1 MGSGQGRKTPGFW
14 ADSKINLG
22 FGAAR
27 DATRTAKKKKKKTKK
42 SQTVHALS
50 QFLICIFRGWWWV
63 SKKVNS

>member
-27 DATRTAKKKKKKTKK
+27 DATRTAKKKKKTKK
-42 SQTVHALS
+42 SSSSSRKEVDAL
-50 QFLICIFRGWWWV
+50 
-63 SKKVNS
+63 